1 MLEVALIAVC
11 IIAGVAY
18 ACGRVGYRLGA
29 KSAARQITR
38 VFQREITSKDN
49 ELDKV
54 EGQLR
59 RRKYIDLA
67 LDRLAQQLL
76 QAAMG
81 EGERQFQAALVR
93 KPGEASVIMKGKDL
107 EDIVWLADTGLQTW
121 TANRDVPFRSGD
133 RVSYARAEHLVKV
146 LDRFERRI
154 VPNLVLEPEL
164 EKQRRFDR
172 ADSRLVR
179 LQDVYKQ

>member
-1 MLEVALIAVC
+1 MFEIALIAVC

-18 ACGRVGYRLGA
+18 ACGTVGYRLGA
-29 KSAARQITR
+29 KSAARRITR

-49 ELDKV
+49 ELDEV
-54 EGQLR
+54 EGRLR

-81 EGERQFQAALVR
+81 EGERQFQAALVP
-93 KPGEASVIMKGKDL
+93 KSGEASVIMKGKDL
-107 EDIVWLADTGLQTW
+107 EDIAWLADTGLQTW
-121 TANRDVPFRSGD
+121 TANRDVLFRSGD

-154 VPNLVLEPEL
+154 VPDLVLEPEL

>member
-59 RRKYIDLA
+59 HWQMQPLSDLHRR
-67 LDRLAQQLL
+67 RR
-76 QAAMG
+76 AA
-81 EGERQFQAALVR
+81 
-93 KPGEASVIMKGKDL
+93 PIWD
-107 EDIVWLADTGLQTW
+107 
-121 TANRDVPFRSGD
+121 
-133 RVSYARAEHLVKV
+133 ARA
-146 LDRFERRI
+146 R
-154 VPNLVLEPEL
+154 P
-164 EKQRRFDR
+164 
-172 ADSRLVR
+172 
-179 LQDVYKQ
+179 

>member
-1 MLEVALIAVC
+1 
-11 IIAGVAY
+11 
-18 ACGRVGYRLGA
+18 
-29 KSAARQITR
+29 

-81 EGERQFQAALVR
+81 EGERQFQAALVP
-93 KPGEASVIMKGKDL
+93 KSGEASVIMKGKDL

-133 RVSYARAEHLVKV
+133 RVSYARAEHWSQ
-146 LDRFERRI
+146 
-154 VPNLVLEPEL
+154 NLKSSAGLIA
-164 EKQRRFDR
+164 RTADWFDCR
-172 ADSRLVR
+172 TFTNNSV
-179 LQDVYKQ
+179 

>member
-1 MLEVALIAVC
+1 MFEIALIAVC

-29 KSAARQITR
+29 KSAARRITR

-49 ELDKV
+49 ELDEV
-54 EGQLR
+54 EGRLR

-81 EGERQFQAALVR
+81 EGERQFQAALVP
-93 KPGEASVIMKGKDL
+93 KPGEASVIMKGK
-107 EDIVWLADTGLQTW
+107 GNGQSLQT
-121 TANRDVPFRSGD
+121 R
-133 RVSYARAEHLVKV
+133 RVAKIAKPTGSKLVKGPA
-146 LDRFERRI
+146 ES
-154 VPNLVLEPEL
+154 
-164 EKQRRFDR
+164 EKF
-172 ADSRLVR
+172 VR
-179 LQDVYKQ
+179 WKAMKNSEENS